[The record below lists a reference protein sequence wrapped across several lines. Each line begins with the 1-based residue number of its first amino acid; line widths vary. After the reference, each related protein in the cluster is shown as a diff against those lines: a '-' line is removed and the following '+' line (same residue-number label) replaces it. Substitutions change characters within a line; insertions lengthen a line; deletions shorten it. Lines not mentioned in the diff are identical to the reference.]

1 MPRLSVHR
9 RLSAGILLILI
20 SSALTIPASA
30 VEVPG
35 LYEATVTMEQDTQA
49 QRATAFRDAM
59 VLVLVR
65 VTGNP
70 AVAADPQVAD
80 LVRQSESYVQQY
92 RRTQERDL
100 WVGFDGE
107 AVNRELINLGLPIW
121 GAERPSVLLL
131 LALDRGA
138 GERFILSS
146 EDELPDPA
154 NDDLREQ
161 LQLESELRG
170 LPLILPLMDG
180 QDRSVLSFNEVW
192 GGFDQAM
199 FEAGQRYATDA
210 ILLGRYSNDA
220 PRSVRWTLYEQDQ
233 AYRWEGL
240 VSEGIAGAADRFAV
254 RYAVAT
260 SAALEGEIGISIV
273 GIESL
278 IHYGRV
284 LSYLESLTAVEA
296 ASVRGISGDRA
307 VFGLRLRGNIEN
319 VDQAIRLGGLLER
332 EQLPTDVPDGPANP
346 DSMERRIAL
355 AYRLVR

>member
-107 AVNRELINLGLPIW
+107 DLGCCYRQRDKES
-121 GAERPSVLLL
+121 ARP
-131 LALDRGA
+131 R
-138 GERFILSS
+138 
-146 EDELPDPA
+146 
-154 NDDLREQ
+154 N
-161 LQLESELRG
+161 
-170 LPLILPLMDG
+170 
-180 QDRSVLSFNEVW
+180 
-192 GGFDQAM
+192 
-199 FEAGQRYATDA
+199 
-210 ILLGRYSNDA
+210 
-220 PRSVRWTLYEQDQ
+220 VR
-233 AYRWEGL
+233 R
-240 VSEGIAGAADRFAV
+240 VCR
-254 RYAVAT
+254 
-260 SAALEGEIGISIV
+260 
-273 GIESL
+273 
-278 IHYGRV
+278 IH
-284 LSYLESLTAVEA
+284 A
-296 ASVRGISGDRA
+296 
-307 VFGLRLRGNIEN
+307 
-319 VDQAIRLGGLLER
+319 
-332 EQLPTDVPDGPANP
+332 
-346 DSMERRIAL
+346 
-355 AYRLVR
+355 